1 MKKLIL
7 LAAACLFA
15 MGGVYAQ
22 TRTKEIG
29 FQSDNDSFLG
39 QGSDRYYTN
48 GFFLFY
54 RKGLNIDTSGK
65 NKPIKLANAVFGL
78 ELGQKL
84 FNARSGRL
92 PNASYVDR
100 PIAGYTYIAASLNLL
115 AKDESNIK
123 FTGRVGVVGPA
134 SGGYPIQKFIHNT
147 FGFYELN
154 TWQYQIQNDV
164 ELNLSA
170 ELNKLLARASW
181 IDLTASGYANLGNGF
196 TGAGIGPLIR
206 LGNFN
211 QLFQSVSTQSTA
223 SSFGDSRLLHK
234 HELFFYY
241 KPMAN
246 LVAYDATIQ
255 GSLFR
260 DHPVAGTEEITL
272 DKKPFIFSNQF
283 GVSYASSRIVLDLGV
298 VVQTRD
304 TKQMVKSTHQ
314 WGSVGLMY
322 RFN

>member
-1 MKKLIL
+1 MKKFML
-7 LAAACLFA
+7 LAVAGLFA
-15 MGGVYAQ
+15 TAALHAQ

-29 FQSDNDSFLG
+29 FQSDNDSFLA

-54 RKGLNIDTSGK
+54 RKAVDTARIQNKNIA
-65 NKPIKLANAVFGL
+65 NKVFGL
-78 ELGQKL
+78 ELGQKI
-84 FNARSGRL
+84 FNAQSGRL
-92 PNASYVDR
+92 PSADYIDR
-100 PIAGYTYIAASLNLL
+100 PVAGYLYLGAS
-115 AKDESNIK
+115 ANILYK
-123 FTGRVGVVGPA
+123 NETTFKLTGRVGVVGPA
-134 SGGYPIQKFIHNT
+134 SGGYAIQKFIHNT

-164 ELNLSA
+164 ELNLNA
-170 ELNKLLARASW
+170 EANKLLARASW
-181 IDLTASGYANLGNGF
+181 VDITASGYVNLGNGF
-196 TGAGIGPLIR
+196 TGAGVGPLLR

-223 SSFGDSRLLHK
+223 SYYGDSRLLHK

-255 GSLFR
+255 GSLLR
-260 DHPVAGTEEITL
+260 DHPVTGTQEITL

-283 GVSYASSRIVLDLGV
+283 GVSYASNRIVLDLGV

-304 TKQMVKSTHQ
+304 TKQMVHSTHQ
-314 WGSVGLMY
+314 WGSIGLMY